1 MSFNYS
7 RNTFLVFSRVLSIS
21 HQLFV
26 DLTSMNAKGNVV
38 CLECAPNYF
47 CLAIFLICW
56 FEKCIATYIT
66 RYLRH
71 EYKMFASF
79 CYNKSNNKNKFL
91 EFAIITFS
99 TSLNLSVY
107 FWKWGTNSFI
117 KYLQP
122 RFIKTRKSEGKSGAT
137 LSHLIK
143 HFN

>member
-7 RNTFLVFSRVLSIS
+7 RNTFLVFSLVLSIS
-21 HQLFV
+21 RQLFV

-56 FEKCIATYIT
+56 FEKCIANRRYMKSQTYIT

-71 EYKMFASF
+71 EYKIFASF

-91 EFAIITFS
+91 EFAFITFF
-99 TSLNLSVY
+99 TSLNLSIY
-107 FWKWGTNSFI
+107 FGNGEQIRSLNI
-117 KYLQP
+117 YNLD
-122 RFIKTRKSEGKSGAT
+122 S
-137 LSHLIK
+137 
-143 HFN
+143 